1 MLSCAGAHASGFATY
16 DTGNNSELL
25 TSLPGDDVKRVVFSL
40 DVGTINANDILVV
53 DAETEMTND
62 TGSPSRLTA
71 QLILGSS
78 ASATSGTE
86 LDENNNF
93 YITPDMHHGVR
104 VKASVK
110 GFPSGST
117 SSYVNLVV
125 WGSPGT
131 LTVEQDYG
139 RLQVLKISP

>member
-1 MLSCAGAHASGFATY
+1 MSAGPVHALSFATY

-25 TSLPGDDVKRVVFSL
+25 TSLPGDDVKRVVFSVN
-40 DVGTINANDILVV
+40 VGSVNAGDILVV

-78 ASATSGTE
+78 ASATTGTE

-104 VKASVK
+104 VKASIK
-110 GFPSGST
+110 GFSSSSSST
-117 SSYVNLVV
+117 YVNLVV
-125 WGSPGT
+125 WGNPGT

-139 RLQVLKISP
+139 RLQVLKITP